1 MDAALSLTGPAA
13 GVAVCPMAAVAVA
26 AANVTDKRKTRRSMR
41 MPASLSWLA
50 RDHASRVNFIPE
62 SGNCARLFSTRS
74 PPVCVRGKAAGER
87 QSAERRQLISEP
99 GARLLLSADPV
110 QRRRWR
116 HEEANRGGPVVG
128 GLLLGGGPH

>member
-1 MDAALSLTGPAA
+1 MPEKSGMDAALRLAGPAA

-50 RDHASRVNFIPE
+50 RDHASGVNLSQNPGTAHDYFRHVVRRSA
-62 SGNCARLFSTRS
+62 SGQSRQA
-74 PPVCVRGKAAGER
+74 R

-110 QRRRWR
+110 QRRRW
-116 HEEANRGGPVVG
+116 
-128 GLLLGGGPH
+128 